1 MSLSRSII
9 LRPLAIFS
17 SRHRNSSS
25 LSSIVVADSPSTNGR
40 TSVIESFLSSHVI
53 IPCGVHERRRAWRV
67 QPSYAAGQYHAP
79 RNVVGLCQTA
89 AELTSTNFLL
99 RQLTVDAEVRVAV
112 RRYASLRN
120 GDAKRCQVQADDDD
134 DDDEFAACQH
144 WSKEPRRKPVK
155 LRPTEIIVAR
165 IRFSPRTEEMSSVK
179 IIENPEVP
187 GELSVG
193 SETDPFSLSIRS
205 VASQ

>member
-1 MSLSRSII
+1 M
-9 LRPLAIFS
+9 
-17 SRHRNSSS
+17 
-25 LSSIVVADSPSTNGR
+25 
-40 TSVIESFLSSHVI
+40 
-53 IPCGVHERRRAWRV
+53 

-89 AELTSTNFLL
+89 AELTSTNFSL
-99 RQLTVDAEVRVAV
+99 RQVTVDAEVRVAV

-120 GDAKRCQVQADDDD
+120 GDAKRCQVQADDD
-134 DDDEFAACQH
+134 EFAACQH
-144 WSKEPRRKPVK
+144 SSKDPRCKPVK

-165 IRFSPRTEEMSSVK
+165 IRFSPKTEEMSSVK

-187 GELSVG
+187 GESSVG